1 MDTNIERDIH
11 YFKNRIS
18 KKIDVFLGVFFIFV
32 IYKVC
37 LNMLVNDDISSL
49 YAAIDSYVLNPL
61 FLISLAVIFYMAL
74 KDKRALD
81 LLKEEKIKLDDA
93 EEINDR
99 LTKEFDYVVNERDG
113 IKEYDI
119 TVRHLRGNGYT
130 HKRFINN
137 YVIRISEN
145 VSLSYIS
152 TNPRNGEIEDRDFE
166 VIPFNGIDKVT
177 SEVESRAQRNGHDE
191 YVFRLKFW
199 HKNPVATDSRESMYI
214 NWSSGFL
221 CNKNH
226 PLEINQVVCDIQKD
240 IQKAMNRANSI

>member
-1 MDTNIERDIH
+1 
-11 YFKNRIS
+11 
-18 KKIDVFLGVFFIFV
+18 
-32 IYKVC
+32 
-37 LNMLVNDDISSL
+37 
-49 YAAIDSYVLNPL
+49 
-61 FLISLAVIFYMAL
+61 MAL

-81 LLKEEKIKLDDA
+81 LLKEEKIKLDEV

-99 LTKEFDYVVNERDG
+99 NTKEFECVINETDG
-113 IKEYDI
+113 VKEYDI

-145 VSLSYIS
+145 VSLSYKS
-152 TNPRNGEIEDRDFE
+152 TNPRNSDVEDRDFE

-177 SEVESRAQRNGHDE
+177 SEVESRAQRNGYDE
-191 YVFRLKFW
+191 YVFRFKFW
-199 HKNPVATDSRESMYI
+199 HKNPVLTESRENMCI

-226 PLEINQVVCDIQKD
+226 PDEINGIISEIQKD
-240 IQKAMNRANSI
+240 IQRAINKAATN